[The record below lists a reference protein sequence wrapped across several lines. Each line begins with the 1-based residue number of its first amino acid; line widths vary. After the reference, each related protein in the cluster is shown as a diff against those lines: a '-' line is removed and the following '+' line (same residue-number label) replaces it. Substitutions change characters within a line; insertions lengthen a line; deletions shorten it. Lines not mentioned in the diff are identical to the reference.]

1 MRPPETCPVCG
12 AEVPA
17 RAKACPECG
26 ACEETGWSEEAHTS
40 GLDLPDEA
48 FDYEDFVERE
58 FGTRKSARPR
68 GIKPFWWWI
77 AVIVLLGPLL
87 WMALSWLAR

>member
-1 MRPPETCPVCG
+1 MKSPETCPVCG
-12 AEVPA
+12 ADIPA

-26 ACEETGWSEEAHTS
+26 ACEKTGWSEEAYAS
-40 GLDLPDEA
+40 GLDLPDGE

-58 FGTRKSARPR
+58 FGTGKPLRPR

-77 AVIVLLGPLL
+77 AVALILGF
-87 WMALSWLAR
+87 LSWILLAQ